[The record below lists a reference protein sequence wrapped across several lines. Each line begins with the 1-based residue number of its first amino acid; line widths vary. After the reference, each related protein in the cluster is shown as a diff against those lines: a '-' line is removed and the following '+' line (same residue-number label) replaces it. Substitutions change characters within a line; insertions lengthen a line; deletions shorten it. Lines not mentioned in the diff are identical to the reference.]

1 MIVYHGYNMEIKKPE
16 IIRSNRALDFGY
28 GFYMTTFK
36 QQAEKWALRK
46 CTNYNGDITSTP
58 IVSIYELDIE
68 YAKKNIKYMS
78 MKELR
83 MSGWSLY

>member
-36 QQAEKWALRK
+36 QQA
-46 CTNYNGDITSTP
+46 
-58 IVSIYELDIE
+58 
-68 YAKKNIKYMS
+68 
-78 MKELR
+78 
-83 MSGWSLY
+83 